1 MPIPTQNRAVVATAA
16 GPVDVLTDVELDVPT
31 PGPRDLLVEVRAV
44 SVNPVDV
51 KLRGGALPGGE
62 GPQVLGYDAAGVVL
76 AVGDEVTAF
85 AVGDEVYHAGSIA
98 RPGSDQQFQLVDE
111 RVAGHKPVSL
121 DFAEAAALP
130 LTTITAWE
138 TLFER
143 WRLTA
148 DSTGAL
154 LVMGAAGGVGSIL
167 VQLARQLTGLTV
179 IAAVSRPEAGEW
191 VRSLGAHHV
200 VDRTDLL
207 TEVAAIAPGGV
218 QYVFSPF
225 SAGMVETYTQLM
237 SVGGSVVAI
246 DEPEGVDTLPL
257 KWKSQGWHWEF
268 MFSRVLHEPES
279 TAHRELLDEVA
290 RLVDAGTLRTTLG
303 TRLSPIDAA
312 TLQEAHRLLE
322 SSATIGK
329 VVLAAG

>member
-1 MPIPTQNRAVVATAA
+1 MAIPTTNRAVVATAS
-16 GPVDVLTDVELDVPT
+16 GPVDVLTDTELDVPT
-31 PGPRDLLVEVRAV
+31 PGPLDLLVEVRAV

-51 KLRGGALPGGE
+51 KLRGGALPGGD

-76 AVGDEVTAF
+76 AVGDQVSAY
-85 AVGDEVYHAGSIA
+85 AVGDEVYYAGSIS
-98 RPGSDQQFQLVDE
+98 RPGSNQQFQLVDE
-111 RVAGHKPVSL
+111 KVAGRKPASL

-143 WRLTA
+143 WRLDA
-148 DSTGAL
+148 DSTGTL
-154 LVMGAAGGVGSIL
+154 LVMGAAGGVGSIM

-179 IAAVSRPEAGEW
+179 IAAVGRPESREW
-191 VRSLGAHHV
+191 VRELGAHHV

-207 TEVAAIAPGGV
+207 AEVTAIVPRGV
-218 QYVFSPF
+218 DFVLSPF
-225 SAGMVETYTQLM
+225 SAGMVETYTQVMAL
-237 SVGGSVVAI
+237 GGSVVAI

-268 MFSRVLHEPES
+268 MFSRVIHDPES
-279 TAHRELLDEVA
+279 TAHRELLDEVS
-290 RLVDAGTLRTTLG
+290 RLVDAGTLRSTLG

>member
-1 MPIPTQNRAVVATAA
+1 MEIPTRGRAVVATSS
-16 GPVDVLTDVELDVPT
+16 GPVDVLTDVELDVPP
-31 PGPRDLLVEVRAV
+31 PGSRDLLVDVRAV

-62 GPQVLGYDAAGVVL
+62 GAQVLGYDAAGVVL
-76 AVGDEVTAF
+76 AVGEQVTSF
-85 AVGDEVYHAGSIA
+85 AVGDEVYYAGSIS
-98 RPGSDQQFQLVDE
+98 RPGSNQQFQLVDE
-111 RVAGHKPVSL
+111 RVTGRKPASL

-143 WRLTA
+143 WKLRA
-148 DSTGAL
+148 DSTGTL
-154 LVMGAAGGVGSIL
+154 LVMGAAGGVGSII

-179 IAAVSRPEAGEW
+179 IAAVGRPESGEW
-191 VRSLGAHHV
+191 IRGLGAHHV
-200 VDRTDLL
+200 VDRNDLL
-207 TEVAAIAPGGV
+207 ADVAAIAPRGV
-218 QYVFSPF
+218 DHVFSPF
-225 SAGMVETYTQLM
+225 SEGMVETYSQVM
-237 SVGGSVVAI
+237 AVGGSVVAI
-246 DEPEGVDTLPL
+246 DEPEGQDTLPL

-268 MFSRVLHEPES
+268 MFTKVLHDPES
-279 TAHRELLDEVA
+279 TAHHELLGEVA

-322 SSATIGK
+322 SSSTIGK
-329 VVLAAG
+329 VVLAVE

>member
-1 MPIPTQNRAVVATAA
+1 MSLPTRNRAVVATAS

-31 PGPRDLLVEVRAV
+31 PGPRDLLVGVRAV

-51 KLRGGALPGGE
+51 KLRGGALPGGD

-85 AVGDEVYHAGSIA
+85 AVGDEVYYAGSIA
-98 RPGSDQQFQLVDE
+98 RPGSNQELQLVDE
-111 RVAGHKPVSL
+111 RVAGHKPASL

-138 TLFER
+138 TLFLR
-143 WRLTA
+143 WRLSA
-148 DSTGAL
+148 DSTGTL

-179 IAAVSRPEAGEW
+179 IAAVGRPESREW
-191 VRSLGAHHV
+191 TSGLGAHHV
-200 VDRTDLL
+200 VDRNQLL
-207 TEVAAIAPGGV
+207 AEVAEIAPRGV
-218 QYVFSPF
+218 DFVFSPF
-225 SAGMVETYTQLM
+225 SAGMVETYTEVM
-237 SVGGSVVAI
+237 AIGGSVVAI

-268 MFSRVLHEPES
+268 MFTRVLHDPES
-279 TAHRELLDEVA
+279 SAHRELLDEVA

-322 SSATIGK
+322 SSSTIGK

>member
-1 MPIPTQNRAVVATAA
+1 MQIPTTNRAVVATAS
-16 GPVDVLTDVELDVPT
+16 GPVDVLTDVQLDVPT
-31 PGPRDLLVEVRAV
+31 PGPRDLVVDVRAV

-51 KLRGGALPGGE
+51 KLRGGALPGDG

-76 AVGDEVTAF
+76 AVGEEVSAF
-85 AVGDEVYHAGSIA
+85 TVGDEVYYAGSIA
-98 RPGSDQQFQLVDE
+98 RPGSNQQVQLVDE
-111 RVAGHKPVSL
+111 RVAGHKPASL

-143 WRLTA
+143 WKLAA
-148 DSTGAL
+148 DSTGTL

-179 IAAVSRPEAGEW
+179 IAAVGRRESREW
-191 VRSLGAHHV
+191 VSGLGAHHV
-200 VDRTDLL
+200 VDRNDLL
-207 TEVAAIAPGGV
+207 AEVAGIAPRGV
-218 QYVFSPF
+218 DFVLSPF
-225 SAGMVETYTQLM
+225 SAGMVDTYTQVM
-237 SVGGSVVAI
+237 AVGGSVVAI

-268 MFSRVLHEPES
+268 MFSRVLHDPAS

-290 RLVDAGTLRTTLG
+290 RLVDAGTLRTTLT

-329 VVLAAG
+329 VVLATE

>member
-1 MPIPTQNRAVVATAA
+1 MQTPSRNRAVVATTS

-31 PGPRDLLVEVRAV
+31 PGPRDLLVDVRAV

-51 KLRGGALPGGE
+51 KLRGGALPGDG

-76 AVGDEVTAF
+76 AVGEEVTAF
-85 AVGDEVYHAGSIA
+85 TVGDEVYYAGSIA
-98 RPGSDQQFQLVDE
+98 RPGSNQQVQLVDE
-111 RVAGHKPVSL
+111 RVAGHKPTSL

-143 WRLTA
+143 WRLSA
-148 DSTGAL
+148 DSTGTL

-179 IAAVSRPEAGEW
+179 IAAVGRPESREW
-191 VRSLGAHHV
+191 ISGLGAHHV
-200 VDRTDLL
+200 VDRNDLL
-207 TEVAAIAPGGV
+207 AQVAEIAPRGV
-218 QYVFSPF
+218 DLVFSPF
-225 SAGMVETYTQLM
+225 SAGMVDTYTQVM
-237 SVGGSVVAI
+237 AVGGSVVAI

-268 MFSRVLHEPES
+268 MFSRVLHDPES

-312 TLQEAHRLLE
+312 TLQEAHRQLE

-329 VVLAAG
+329 VVLAAE

>member
-1 MPIPTQNRAVVATAA
+1 MDIPTTNRAVVATAS
-16 GPVDVLTDVELDVPT
+16 GPVDVLTDVELDVPI

-51 KLRGGALPGGE
+51 KLRGGALPGGD
-62 GPQVLGYDAAGVVL
+62 GPQVLGYDGAGVVR
-76 AVGDEVTAF
+76 AVGAEVTAY
-85 AVGDEVYHAGSIA
+85 AVGDEVYYAGSIQ

-111 RVAGHKPVSL
+111 RVAGRKPVSL

-143 WRLTA
+143 WRLSA
-148 DSTGAL
+148 DSTGTL

-167 VQLARQLTGLTV
+167 VQLARQLTDLTV
-179 IAAVSRPEAGEW
+179 IAAVGRPESGDW
-191 VRSLGAHHV
+191 VRGLGAHHV
-200 VDRTDLL
+200 VDRNALEA
-207 TEVAAIAPGGV
+207 EVAALAPRGV
-218 QYVFSPF
+218 DLVFSPF
-225 SAGMVETYTQLM
+225 SAGMVEIYSRVM
-237 SVGGSVVAI
+237 GVGGSVVAI
-246 DEPEGVDTLPL
+246 DEPEGQDTLPL

-268 MFSRVLHEPES
+268 MFTRVIHDPES

-290 RLVDAGTLRTTLG
+290 RLVDAGTLRTTLT

>member
-1 MPIPTQNRAVVATAA
+1 MDIPTTNRADVATAS

-51 KLRGGALPGGE
+51 KLRGGALPGGD
-62 GPQVLGYDAAGVVL
+62 GPQVLGYDGAGIVR
-76 AVGDEVTAF
+76 AVGGEVTAY
-85 AVGDEVYHAGSIA
+85 AVGDEVYYAGSIQ

-111 RVAGHKPVSL
+111 RVAGRKPSSL

-148 DSTGAL
+148 DSTGTL

-179 IAAVSRPEAGEW
+179 IAAVGRPESGDW
-191 VRSLGAHHV
+191 VRELGAHHV
-200 VDRTDLL
+200 VDRTALVD
-207 TEVAAIAPGGV
+207 EVAALAPRGV
-218 QYVFSPF
+218 EYVFSPF
-225 SAGMVETYTQLM
+225 SAGMVETYTQVM
-237 SVGGSVVAI
+237 AVGGSVVAI

-268 MFSRVLHEPES
+268 MFSRVIHEPES

>member
-1 MPIPTQNRAVVATAA
+1 MEIPSRNRAVVATTS
-16 GPVDVLTDVELDVPT
+16 GPVDVLTDVELDVHT
-31 PGPRDLLVEVRAV
+31 PGPRDLLVDVRAV

-51 KLRGGALPGGE
+51 KLRGGALPGDG

-76 AVGDEVTAF
+76 AVGEEVTAF
-85 AVGDEVYHAGSIA
+85 TVGDEVYYAGSIA
-98 RPGSDQQFQLVDE
+98 RPGSNQQVQLVDE
-111 RVAGHKPVSL
+111 RVAGHKPTSL

-143 WRLTA
+143 WRLSA
-148 DSTGAL
+148 DSTGTL

-179 IAAVSRPEAGEW
+179 IAAVGRPESREW
-191 VRSLGAHHV
+191 ISGLGAHHV
-200 VDRTDLL
+200 VDRNDLL
-207 TEVAAIAPGGV
+207 AQVAEIAPRGV
-218 QYVFSPF
+218 DLVFSPF
-225 SAGMVETYTQLM
+225 SAGMVDTYTQVM
-237 SVGGSVVAI
+237 AVGGSVVAI

-268 MFSRVLHEPES
+268 MFSRVLHDPES

-312 TLQEAHRLLE
+312 TLQEAHRQLE

-329 VVLAAG
+329 VVLAAE